1 MLPGIGGVEYL
12 VIAALIIIF
21 VGPKDLPA
29 VLRTFGRWWGKIRNF
44 SREFRSSIN
53 EIAKET
59 GVDDIKSKVENT
71 NPKNFTDEMRDSIN
85 KNIIQSE
92 NQKKKMSDTN
102 ETLDEGKQP
111 LIQHLV
117 ELRSRLIKSLILIT
131 VMFVVAYI
139 FADTI
144 YNFLVQ
150 PYADAVQGESGRRLI
165 FTALHETF
173 LLI

>member
-21 VGPKDLPA
+21 VGPKDLPT

-53 EIAKET
+53 ELAKET

-92 NQKKKMSDTN
+92 KQKKEN
-102 ETLDEGKQP
+102 E
-111 LIQHLV
+111 
-117 ELRSRLIKSLILIT
+117 
-131 VMFVVAYI
+131 
-139 FADTI
+139 
-144 YNFLVQ
+144 
-150 PYADAVQGESGRRLI
+150 
-165 FTALHETF
+165 
-173 LLI
+173 

>member
-29 VLRTFGRWWGKIRNF
+29 VLRTLGRWWGKIRNF

-92 NQKKKMSDTN
+92 NQKKEN
-102 ETLDEGKQP
+102 E
-111 LIQHLV
+111 
-117 ELRSRLIKSLILIT
+117 
-131 VMFVVAYI
+131 
-139 FADTI
+139 
-144 YNFLVQ
+144 
-150 PYADAVQGESGRRLI
+150 
-165 FTALHETF
+165 
-173 LLI
+173 

>member
-29 VLRTFGRWWGKIRNF
+29 VLRTLGRWWGKIRNF
-44 SREFRSSIN
+44 SREFSSSIN

-71 NPKNFTDEMRDSIN
+71 NPKKFTDEMRDSIN

-92 NQKKKMSDTN
+92 NQKQEN
-102 ETLDEGKQP
+102 E
-111 LIQHLV
+111 
-117 ELRSRLIKSLILIT
+117 
-131 VMFVVAYI
+131 
-139 FADTI
+139 
-144 YNFLVQ
+144 
-150 PYADAVQGESGRRLI
+150 
-165 FTALHETF
+165 
-173 LLI
+173 

>member
-29 VLRTFGRWWGKIRNF
+29 VLSTFGRWWGKIRNF

-92 NQKKKMSDTN
+92 NQKKEN
-102 ETLDEGKQP
+102 E
-111 LIQHLV
+111 
-117 ELRSRLIKSLILIT
+117 
-131 VMFVVAYI
+131 
-139 FADTI
+139 
-144 YNFLVQ
+144 
-150 PYADAVQGESGRRLI
+150 
-165 FTALHETF
+165 
-173 LLI
+173 

>member
-21 VGPKDLPA
+21 VGPKDLPT

-92 NQKKKMSDTN
+92 NQKKEN
-102 ETLDEGKQP
+102 E
-111 LIQHLV
+111 
-117 ELRSRLIKSLILIT
+117 
-131 VMFVVAYI
+131 
-139 FADTI
+139 
-144 YNFLVQ
+144 
-150 PYADAVQGESGRRLI
+150 
-165 FTALHETF
+165 
-173 LLI
+173 

>member
-29 VLRTFGRWWGKIRNF
+29 VLRGLGRWWGKIRNF

-92 NQKKKMSDTN
+92 NQKKEN
-102 ETLDEGKQP
+102 E
-111 LIQHLV
+111 
-117 ELRSRLIKSLILIT
+117 
-131 VMFVVAYI
+131 
-139 FADTI
+139 
-144 YNFLVQ
+144 
-150 PYADAVQGESGRRLI
+150 
-165 FTALHETF
+165 
-173 LLI
+173 